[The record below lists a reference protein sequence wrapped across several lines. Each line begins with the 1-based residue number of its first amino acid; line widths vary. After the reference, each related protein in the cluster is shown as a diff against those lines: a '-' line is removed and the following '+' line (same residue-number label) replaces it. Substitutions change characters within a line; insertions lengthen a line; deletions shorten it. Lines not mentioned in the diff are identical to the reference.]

1 MYVFDVY
8 KVQVAP
14 SSNFVRDC
22 FFFSDNVLTAKFDKM
37 KLEKLSRAKPING
50 EIVEDSFAN
59 KDDSQMNGL
68 IKGKDYFYFRQF
80 LFS

>member
-1 MYVFDVY
+1 
-8 KVQVAP
+8 
-14 SSNFVRDC
+14 
-22 FFFSDNVLTAKFDKM
+22 M